1 MKKACLCL
9 VVAAFLCAG
18 HAAAQDS
25 GILEPIKI
33 FDQYYGTADMDRVA
47 DVVTSNFRDGKPKTL
62 WVSETWQILQE
73 LGYERLGSEVLDTEV
88 KGDVG
93 LVRLRAKNQ
102 TAVGVVKQDEVF
114 SLVKDGGIWLI
125 DDLQIMNEELEAEK
139 EEL

>member
-47 DVVTSNFRDGKPKTL
+47 DVVTSDFRDGKPKTL
-62 WVSETWQILQE
+62 WVSDAWQALKE
-73 LGYERLGSEVLDTEV
+73 LGYERLGTEVLVIKTR
-88 KGDVG
+88 GMIT
-93 LVRLRAKNQ
+93 N
-102 TAVGVVKQDEVF
+102 
-114 SLVKDGGIWLI
+114 
-125 DDLQIMNEELEAEK
+125 LQQI
-139 EEL
+139 